1 MKKIIKRAAAL
12 AIAAALT
19 TGAAPPRFGGGFLQK
34 PANVYASD
42 AYTFDES
49 TGVLSLKGLINL
61 NVRSEILNYKDKS
74 KVKKVVAEEGTK
86 ITQGSFLFDSFVN
99 CTEMDL
105 SKADVSSCERFGAMF
120 NNCTSLKK
128 LDLLGWDTGSAVN
141 MQQMFDSCK
150 SLEELDLSSFT
161 IKSGTDFQSAM
172 FYGCSSLKKLTLGKG
187 CSGLTSDARLQQGEF
202 GWSNV
207 MAPDTIISG
216 TDTYAVISNSGKNTY
231 IRDYALMPATDCYTY
246 NSTTGLLTLKN
257 VVDRETIRRFEK
269 KTSVKKIAA
278 QEGTKFVDSCSCM
291 FEGYTNCTDID
302 LSNVDTSRM
311 TSMSNMFYG
320 CYSLINLDLTG
331 VDTSKVDSMD
341 YTFGICSALENI
353 DLSGFN
359 TTNVTTM
366 EYMFYGCQSLK
377 KIDLGKFSFEKV
389 MTMAGMFGGCEA
401 LESISGTAFAS
412 SDCTD
417 LASMFSGCTALKE
430 LDLRSLDTV
439 NAENMNSFFADCES
453 LSKLYLSSKFGDV
466 VAAHRLP
473 NGGGWLNGKGDKI
486 SGSGEFAEISKTTS
500 GSAAYY
506 KRNLIKAENYNL
518 KYLTFPTPGT
528 TAWDSL
534 SDLKAMSNE
543 YTVDM
548 SNTYW
553 IDAVTGK
560 KLSGDDVFV
569 YGGAY
574 LLSVRLRPNENYVFA
589 EPTEQTVA
597 YTKIYGVDGTS
608 ELCMGARNSG
618 KLLEDGSLEFWVD
631 ISDYRKTST
640 FHGYEAPDGRR
651 AMAYYLS
658 DLNVKALDAHT
669 FLIQDMYNAMW
680 QEPTGA
686 PTYLY
691 SVDQENWYTFAEIN
705 GVGIG
710 KLRSDTEYTV
720 YVKVKGQSEP
730 FYTKTVKTPASE
742 EAEPIY
748 RVDITDVVAP
758 NAPELPVKTATV
770 SGEGAV
776 LCTDSDIADYGT
788 DGMNWAD
795 DDVSGDVMP
804 PGAKFMAGN
813 KYTVRVLVSA
823 EDGYVFPDDL
833 TDITATVNGKPAG
846 ILPMEDGKSIIV
858 TYQFTATGTNKIT
871 VSFAPDGGSGT
882 MEDASVTAF
891 AEFALPECGFT
902 APEGKEFAGWKI
914 GDTVY
919 AAGDTVS
926 FDASTTVTA
935 VWAPINYTTTTTNK
949 TTTTSTT
956 STTTTTA
963 NKPTTTST
971 TSTTTTST
979 TTTTTNKPTTTST
992 TSTTTTANKS
1002 TTTSTT
1008 TTQVP
1013 SATTTTTQKLAAIY
1027 LDNVDMSG
1035 ENGVQGVKMSLT
1047 GKDVNGDPVVFK
1059 DGQIKVGNGG
1069 AAINSVGTSLV
1080 WISGK
1085 EKTKVELED
1094 GTYTLEELAAP
1105 DGYSIADPVTFTVE
1119 NGKITSGGS
1128 NDNTVVIVEEAE
1140 IVTTSTTSTTTS
1152 TSSTT
1157 TTTTTT
1163 RDKTTTTSSTT
1174 TTTTTTND
1182 KTTTTSSDTT
1192 TTVTDINET
1201 TTTTTSPATQID
1213 YNLGDVDGDGRI
1225 NAVDAS
1231 SVLAYYARISTNKE
1245 GGYTEEQKLAAD
1257 VDSDGRINA
1266 VDASNILAYYAYVST
1281 TRENIMSMKEYMDQR
1296 KRS

>member
-34 PANVYASD
+34 PANVYAAD

-187 CSGLTSDARLQQGEF
+187 CSGLTSDSRLQQGEF

-291 FEGYTNCTDID
+291 FDGYTNCTDID

-353 DLSGFN
+353 DLSGFD

-439 NAENMNSFFADCES
+439 NAENMNSFFAGCES

-589 EPTEQTVA
+589 EPTEDALA
-597 YTKIYGVDGTS
+597 YTDIYGFDGKTVFC
-608 ELCMGARNSG
+608 EAEKNTAR
-618 KLLEDGSLEFWVD
+618 LLEDGSLEFLAY
-631 ISDYRKTST
+631 ISNYRKSSA
-640 FHGYEAPDGRR
+640 FYSYEAPDGRK
-651 AMAYYLS
+651 AAAHYLN
-658 DLNVKALDAHT
+658 DLGVSAPDAHT
-669 FLIQDMYNAMW
+669 VLIKDMYNALW
-680 QEPTGA
+680 QEPTVA
-686 PTYLY
+686 PTYYY
-691 SVDQENWYTFAEIN
+691 SLDQENWYTFAEIN

-720 YVKVKGQSEP
+720 YVLVKGERKP

-804 PGAKFMAGN
+804 PGAKFLAGN

-846 ILPMEDGKSIIV
+846 IQPMEDGKSIIV

-902 APEGKEFAGWKI
+902 APEGKEFAGWFINGEIRQAGEKITVTEDITLYAMWDYSIVSVKFDANGGDGSIADSVLLSGCTFAFPSCSFTAPDGKVFAGWQI
-914 GDTVY
+914 GDKTY
-919 AAGDTVS
+919 NAGDTLKITA
-926 FDASTTVTA
+926 DTV
-935 VWAPINYTTTTTNK
+935 
-949 TTTTSTT
+949 
-956 STTTTTA
+956 
-963 NKPTTTST
+963 
-971 TSTTTTST
+971 
-979 TTTTTNKPTTTST
+979 
-992 TSTTTTANKS
+992 
-1002 TTTSTT
+1002 
-1008 TTQVP
+1008 
-1013 SATTTTTQKLAAIY
+1013 
-1027 LDNVDMSG
+1027 
-1035 ENGVQGVKMSLT
+1035 VKALWSEE
-1047 GKDVNGDPVVFK
+1047 V
-1059 DGQIKVGNGG
+1059 
-1069 AAINSVGTSLV
+1069 
-1080 WISGK
+1080 K
-1085 EKTKVELED
+1085 EKLLV
-1094 GTYTLEELAAP
+1094 
-1105 DGYSIADPVTFTVE
+1105 
-1119 NGKITSGGS
+1119 
-1128 NDNTVVIVEEAE
+1128 
-1140 IVTTSTTSTTTS
+1140 
-1152 TSSTT
+1152 
-1157 TTTTTT
+1157 
-1163 RDKTTTTSSTT
+1163 
-1174 TTTTTTND
+1174 
-1182 KTTTTSSDTT
+1182 
-1192 TTVTDINET
+1192 
-1201 TTTTTSPATQID
+1201 
-1213 YNLGDVDGDGRI
+1213 GDVDGDGS
-1225 NAVDAS
+1225 VTTLDAE
-1231 SVLAYYARISTNKE
+1231 LIARYVNGWE
-1245 GGYTEEQKLAAD
+1245 GIEIDLDAAD
-1257 VDSDGRINA
+1257 LDRDGTVDVRDSIILSRAVAAWDGYDTYIA
-1266 VDASNILAYYAYVST
+1266 EI
-1281 TRENIMSMKEYMDQR
+1281 EK
-1296 KRS
+1296 